1 MTREAQDLK
10 IKQDM
15 EKTSLIEKEIK
26 CKRDRRTML
35 QRELDELQGA
45 SEQHLAV
52 FGAKIPL
59 VEKAIKRNTQFRHTP
74 IGPVGAYVKLTGTWY
89 SSV

>member
-10 IKQDM
+10 IKQDQ
-15 EKTSLIEKEIK
+15 EKILLIEKEIK
-26 CKRDRRTML
+26 NKRERRAML

-59 VEKAIKRNTQFRHTP
+59 VDKAIKRSNQFRHTP
-74 IGPVGAYVKLTGTWY
+74 VGPVGAYVKLTGELTQ
-89 SSV
+89 